1 MEELKGRVKSEISEM
16 VWQLQSARIYN
27 TWICWT
33 KALCT
38 TGREMQ
44 SLEPVTRRIT
54 NNTTR
59 DLFNFQQIV
68 IFQNEES
75 CFLLEKKKNLF
86 RGIIFYCQVEITRF
100 FFKFTIAS
108 REALSNW
115 VLNRRKSWDPFELSI
130 RKLSVILN
138 YDLYCNFWIENRI
151 REFRPRIAATLVNN

>member
-1 MEELKGRVKSEISEM
+1 MKFLRWFGNCRVLEYITREF
-16 VWQLQSARIYN
+16 VEFVE
-27 TWICWT
+27 
-33 KALCT
+33 ALCT

-59 DLFNFQQIV
+59 DPFNFQQIV

-75 CFLLEKKKNLF
+75 CSFLLEKKKNLF
-86 RGIIFYCQVEITRF
+86 RGIIFYCQVGITRF

-108 REALSNW
+108 REGLSNW

-130 RKLSVILN
+130 RKFSVIRDTKLRS
-138 YDLYCNFWIENRI
+138 L
-151 REFRPRIAATLVNN
+151 L

>member
-59 DLFNFQQIV
+59 DPFNFQQIV

-75 CFLLEKKKNLF
+75 CSFLLEKKKNLF
-86 RGIIFYCQVEITRF
+86 RGIIFYCQVGITRF

-108 REALSNW
+108 REGLNNW

-130 RKLSVILN
+130 RKFSVIRDTKLRS
-138 YDLYCNFWIENRI
+138 L
-151 REFRPRIAATLVNN
+151 L